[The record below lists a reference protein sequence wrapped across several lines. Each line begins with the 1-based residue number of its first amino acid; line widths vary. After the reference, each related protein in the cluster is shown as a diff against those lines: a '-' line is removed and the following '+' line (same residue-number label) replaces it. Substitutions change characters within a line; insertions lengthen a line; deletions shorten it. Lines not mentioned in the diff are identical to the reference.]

1 MDLGKRINA
10 FSKLG
15 QQLPIVV
22 RDPNHPLGHAAANA
36 QHVNPW
42 FTPENVVNAVDA
54 IANEWLQTIELE
66 SWTKAYPEKYFTPSK
81 AKTVGVVMA
90 GNIPLVGFHDFLCVL
105 ITGHKINIKLSSKDG
120 GLMSAVAKMLVD
132 FEPAFADYIQIAEGP
147 IKGFDA
153 VIATGSD
160 SSVRYF
166 DFYFRNYPSLIRG
179 HRNGVALLTGNETD
193 DELALLA
200 DDIFTY
206 FGLGCRNVS
215 KLLVPDGFNFSRLI
229 GSMSRWK
236 HLLNHHRYAN
246 NYEYNRTIL
255 IMNQTPHLDT
265 GFALIVPNEN
275 LDAQVATVNY
285 QEYSGFDSAI
295 DYININDT
303 KIQCVATQLNIEHNR
318 RVPLGDTQ
326 KPKLNDYPDGIDTI
340 EFLGTLR

>member
-1 MDLGKRINA
+1 MILDKRINA

-15 QQLPIVV
+15 QQLPNAV
-22 RDPNHPLGHAAANA
+22 RDPSHPLGHAAANA

-42 FTPENVVNAVDA
+42 FTPENVLNAVDA
-54 IANEWLQTIELE
+54 IAYEWLQPIELE
-66 SWTKAYPEKYFTPSK
+66 SWIKAYPEKYFTPPT

-105 ITGHKINIKLSSKDG
+105 MAGHKINIKLSSKDG
-120 GLMSAVAKMLVD
+120 DLMGSVAKMLVAI
-132 FEPAFADYIQIAEGP
+132 EPAFADCIQITEGP
-147 IKGFDA
+147 IRDFDA

-179 HRNGVALLTGNETD
+179 HRNGVALLSGNETD

-215 KLLVPDGFNFSRLI
+215 KLIVPEGYNFNRLI

-236 HLLNHHRYAN
+236 HLINHHRYAN

-255 IMNQTPHLDT
+255 LMNQSPHLDA
-265 GFALIVPNEN
+265 GFVLVVPNEN
-275 LDAQVATVNY
+275 IDAPVAMVNY
-285 QEYSGFDSAI
+285 QEYSGINSAI
-295 DYININDT
+295 DYINVNDS
-303 KIQCVATQLNIEHNR
+303 KIQCVVTKTNIDHSR
-318 RVPLGDTQ
+318 RVIFGDSQ
-326 KPKLNDYPDGIDTI
+326 KPKLNDYSDGIDTI
-340 EFLGTLR
+340 EFLGTLG

>member
-15 QQLPIVV
+15 QQLSIAV
-22 RDPNHPLGHAAANA
+22 RDPNHPLGHAVVNA

-42 FTPENVVNAVDA
+42 FTPENVVNAADA
-54 IANEWLQTIELE
+54 IASEWLQTLELE
-66 SWTKAYPEKYFTPSK
+66 SWIKAYPEKYFTPPT

-132 FEPAFADYIQIAEGP
+132 LEPAFADCIQIAEGP

-166 DFYFRNYPSLIRG
+166 DFYFRNHPSLIRG
-179 HRNGVALLTGNETD
+179 HRNGIALLTGNETSE
-193 DELALLA
+193 ELTLLA
-200 DDIFTY
+200 DDIFSY

-215 KLLVPDGFNFSRLI
+215 KLLVPEGYCFNSLI
-229 GSMSRWK
+229 DNMTNWSY
-236 HLLNHHRYAN
+236 LINHHRYAN

-255 IMNQTPHLDT
+255 IMNQAPHLDT

-275 LDAQVATVNY
+275 IDAQVATVNY
-285 QEYSGFDSAI
+285 QEYASLSSAI
-295 DYININDT
+295 DYININDS
-303 KIQCVATQLNIEHNR
+303 KIQCVATKANIDHSR
-318 RVPLGDTQ
+318 RVKFGNTQ
-326 KPKLNDYPDGIDTI
+326 KPKLNDYSDGIDTI
-340 EFLGTLR
+340 DFLGRLK